1 MFSFGKTSHEESWFG
16 PRQLVQTGP
25 EPTQANDARRLG
37 RLQGGVSDDLVRL
50 SIGIEE
56 VLTLGFQHWICFWNH
71 YVSPLSGALLLP
83 LVISQ
88 PLRVAGA

>member
-56 VLTLGFQHWICFWNH
+56 EHEIIRDLEQ
-71 YVSPLSGALLLP
+71 ALDALN
-83 LVISQ
+83 
-88 PLRVAGA
+88 